1 MNCRNKVDA
10 TFLVTFD
17 LSFQYFKGAVQR
29 IREAQAGL
37 DFPIQVGIGIDIT
50 GTGIRL
56 GSLAKVLVIVL
67 HDFMTLLE

>member
-1 MNCRNKVDA
+1 M
-10 TFLVTFD
+10 
-17 LSFQYFKGAVQR
+17 QR

-37 DFPIQVGIGIDIT
+37 EVPIQVGIGIDIT

-67 HDFMTLLE
+67 HDFMILIEKKIHVDY